1 MIKSALP
8 YLFLFL
14 GFVSCKHDQ
23 LTESAVEFNFSAP
36 GIIYTGDSFL
46 LSPSAALWML
56 SPDMGEVTPQHY
68 YKAPSSLLNDS
79 QQVVITATTTLRS
92 MSKTMLIIKKDAY
105 DTVISFT
112 KTIMP
117 LMTANCNFQGC
128 HGNGSKAGKVDL
140 HTYEATM
147 NTVVKHQASK
157 SLLYL
162 SLIKP
167 DPVRRMPPA
176 GALHAYRIDY
186 FKKWIEQ
193 GALNN

>member
-1 MIKSALP
+1 MIKNALP

-14 GFVSCKHDQ
+14 GFVSCKHEP
-23 LTESAVEFNFSAP
+23 LTQPAGGFNFPAP
-36 GIIYTGDSFL
+36 GFIYTGDSFL
-46 LSPSAALWML
+46 LSPSSALWML
-56 SPDMGEVTPQHY
+56 SPDIGEVTPQHY

-79 QQVVITATTTLRS
+79 QQVVITAVTTVQS
-92 MSKTMLIIKKDAY
+92 GSKTILIVKRDAY

-117 LMTANCNFQGC
+117 LMIANCNFQGC

-140 HTYEATM
+140 RTYEATM
-147 NTVVKHQASK
+147 NTVVKHQPSK

-176 GALHAYRIDY
+176 GALHAYRINY